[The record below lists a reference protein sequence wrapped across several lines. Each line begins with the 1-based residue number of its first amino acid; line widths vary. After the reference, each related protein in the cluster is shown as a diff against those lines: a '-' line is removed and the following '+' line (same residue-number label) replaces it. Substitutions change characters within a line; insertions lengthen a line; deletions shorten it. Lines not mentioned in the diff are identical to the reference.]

1 MAVGFTP
8 KHEEDFPLGDL
19 TREQFLVLAVEAA
32 NQLKWEIYHLS
43 EAGLIAGA
51 KLSWASWGAEV
62 SIKTNDTTAH
72 LVSKS
77 TGSEIADW
85 GKNKKNLQQFLAT
98 IQELETTITKEE
110 LAQKY
115 ELLKTHFVT
124 PDQDVLVLPPPT
136 TGQKAKSFAAFF
148 IPVNGFF
155 VTPILIGINILVFI
169 LMVVNGV
176 SIMSPDSESLLA
188 WGANFRPMTLDGQW
202 WRLITNCFV
211 HIGILHLLLNMY
223 ALMYIGSL
231 LEPYLGTLK
240 YLLAYVLTGIVA
252 SMASLWWHDLTVS
265 AGASGAIFGMY
276 GVFLAMLTT
285 NLIEK
290 NQRKDLF
297 TSIAVFVGFNLL
309 YGTRGGIDNA
319 AHIGGL
325 LSGMLIG
332 YAYIPGLKKP
342 ETKKLQYVT
351 MAALTVLVLVTSF
364 IVYRQLPNDILKF
377 DNKIK
382 EVAALEQKALD
393 IYTTLDQSPKEQQL
407 AAIKDKGIPA
417 WKEGIALLEET
428 GKLDIPKAIQERN
441 TKLKKYFE
449 SWLSSYELLYKKIAE
464 DTSQYDEELA
474 SINKQIEAIQKELKQ
489 GQQGN

>member
-1 MAVGFTP
+1 MA
-8 KHEEDFPLGDL
+8 E
-19 TREQFLVLAVEAA
+19 
-32 NQLKWEIYHLS
+32 S
-43 EAGLIAGA
+43 LIP
-51 KLSWASWGAEV
+51 
-62 SIKTNDTTAH
+62 ND
-72 LVSKS
+72 
-77 TGSEIADW
+77 
-85 GKNKKNLQQFLAT
+85 
-98 IQELETTITKEE
+98 
-110 LAQKY
+110 
-115 ELLKTHFVT
+115 
-124 PDQDVLVLPPPT
+124 PPPT
-136 TGQKAKSFAAFF
+136 NSQKTKSFAAFF
-148 IPVNGFF
+148 IPVKGFF

-176 SIMSPDSESLLA
+176 SFISPDSESLLA

-202 WRLITNCFV
+202 WRLITNCFL

-240 YLLAYVLTGIVA
+240 YLLAYLLTGIAA

-290 NQRKDLF
+290 EQRKDLL
-297 TSIAVFVGFNLL
+297 TSIGIFVVFNLL
-309 YGTRGGIDNA
+309 YGAKGGIDNA

-325 LSGMLIG
+325 ISGLLIG
-332 YAYIPGLKKP
+332 YAFIPGLKKP
-342 ETKKLQYVT
+342 EAKKLQYLT
-351 MAALTVLVLVTSF
+351 MAAVTIVLLVGSF

-393 IYTTLDQSPKEQQL
+393 IYKTLDQLPKEQQL

-417 WKEGIALLEET
+417 WKEGIVLLEQT

-441 TKLKKYFE
+441 SKLKTYFKH
-449 SWLSSYELLYKKIAE
+449 WLSSYELLYKKIAE
-464 DTSQYDEELA
+464 DTIQYDEELA
-474 SINKQIEAIQKELKQ
+474 SINKQIEAIQKELNQ
-489 GQQGN
+489 PQQGN